1 MESKVFAGKY
11 QVERELGETGS
22 GRTFL
27 AVGPD
32 DERVVVKVVHP
43 VDGIAAAAVEHDV
56 DLISGIKD
64 PTLPTVFEWGHDGPD
79 FFVAR
84 EYVPGADLE
93 LELGQQGSF
102 APLTAARYAT
112 QAADALAQIHRR
124 GLVHGNVKTANLIRT
139 PEDEIKLVG
148 NSLGLAGPA
157 VPPPGAPPSAA
168 HYLAP
173 EQAEGA
179 AATSPA
185 TDVYAMGV
193 VLYELIAGRVPFDG
207 PTAASVLDQ
216 QAHSA
221 PAPIGE
227 TAEELPPALEAV
239 IMRALEKAPEARFAD
254 GDALRA
260 ALQDAVSG
268 PKAVAPAVVVAP
280 RKRSVWPWVTAGV
293 VIVAAALAVAWALG
307 AFGTSEVAVP
317 GVVGMTQ
324 SQASAAIFAA
334 GLQVGNITFAGAPV
348 AGVADGSVSSES
360 PAQGTKVDPSSKVDL
375 VLAGAQTVQ
384 VPDVVGLTEAQAT
397 VALQDAGLVSGTVSQ
412 VATTAVAAGT
422 VATQSPLAGTTVD
435 KGASVDLLIAQSP
448 ATPAVP
454 DVTGQTQ
461 AHAVSVLQNA
471 GFVVTVVQ
479 AASTSTPAG
488 EVIDQNPSA
497 GVTAQTGS
505 RVTITVSTGPA
516 MVAVPD
522 VLGTTQADAVNAL
535 TAAGFA
541 PHVTLHTGGGPVGTV
556 IGQSP
561 AAAVKAAI
569 GSTVIIVVAQ

>member
-1 MESKVFAGKY
+1 MDSKVFAGKY
-11 QVERELGETGS
+11 QVERELGQTGT

-43 VDGIAAAAVEHDV
+43 VDAAAATVDEHDV
-56 DLISGIKD
+56 DLISGIQD
-64 PTLPTVFEWGHDGPD
+64 PALPTIFEWGHDGPD
-79 FFVAR
+79 FFVVR

-93 LELGQQGSF
+93 RELGQQGSF

-124 GLVHGNVKTANLIRT
+124 GLVHGNVKTASLIQT
-139 PEDEIKLVG
+139 TEDEIKLVG

-157 VPPPGAPPSAA
+157 VSPGAPPSAA
-168 HYLAP
+168 YYLAP
-173 EQAEGA
+173 EQAEGGA
-179 AATSPA
+179 PTSPA

-193 VLYELIAGRVPFDG
+193 VLYELIAGHVPFDG
-207 PTAASVLDQ
+207 PTVASVLGQ
-216 QAHSA
+216 QAHSV

-227 TAEELPPALEAV
+227 TAEELPAALEAV

-268 PKAVAPAVVVAP
+268 PKKVAPASVVAP

-293 VIVAAALAVAWALG
+293 VVVAAALIVAWALG
-307 AFGTSEVAVP
+307 AFGTSEIAVP

-324 SQASAAIFAA
+324 SQASAAILAA
-334 GLQVGNITFAGAPV
+334 GLQVGNVTFAGAPV
-348 AGVADGSVSSES
+348 AGVTDGSVSSES
-360 PAQGTKVDPSSKVDL
+360 PAQGIKVDLSSKVDL
-375 VLAGAQTVQ
+375 VLAGAETVQ

-397 VALQDAGLVSGTVSQ
+397 VALQNAGLVSGTVSQ
-412 VATTAVAAGT
+412 VATAAVAAGT
-422 VATQSPLAGTTVD
+422 VATQSPLAGSTVN
-435 KGASVDLLIAQSP
+435 KGASVDLQVAESP

-454 DVTGQTQ
+454 DVTRQTQ
-461 AHAVSVLQNA
+461 AHATAILQNA
-471 GFVVTVVQ
+471 GFVVSVVQ
-479 AASTSTPAG
+479 ASSASVPSG
-488 EVIDQNPSA
+488 QVIEQNPTA
-497 GVTAQTGS
+497 GVTARTGS
-505 RVTITVSTGPA
+505 TVTVTVSTGPA
-516 MVAVPD
+516 LVAVPD
-522 VLGTTQADAVNAL
+522 VIGATQADAVNML

-541 PHVTLHTGGGPVGTV
+541 SHVTLHTGGGPVGTV

-561 AAAVKAAI
+561 AAGVKAAG
-569 GSTVIIVVAQ
+569 GSTVVITVAQ

>member
-1 MESKVFAGKY
+1 MDSKVFAGKY
-11 QVERELGETGS
+11 QVERELGQMGT

-43 VDGIAAAAVEHDV
+43 VDAAAAAAVEHDV
-56 DLISGIKD
+56 GLISGIQD
-64 PTLPTVFEWGHDGPD
+64 PALPTVFEWGHDGLD
-79 FFVAR
+79 FFVVR
-84 EYVPGADLE
+84 EYVPGVDLE

-102 APLTAARYAT
+102 APLTAARYAA

-139 PEDEIKLVG
+139 PDDEIKLVG

-157 VPPPGAPPSAA
+157 VPAPGAPPSAA

-173 EQAEGA
+173 EQAEGGA
-179 AATSPA
+179 AASSA

-207 PTAASVLDQ
+207 PTIASVLDQ

-227 TAEELPPALEAV
+227 TAEELPAALEAV
-239 IMRALEKAPEARFAD
+239 IMRALEKAPEARFAN

-260 ALQDAVSG
+260 ALQDAMFG
-268 PKAVAPAVVVAP
+268 PKKIAPAVVP

-293 VIVAAALAVAWALG
+293 VVVAAALIVAWALG
-307 AFGTSEVAVP
+307 AFGTSEIAVP

-324 SQASAAIFAA
+324 SRASAAIFAA
-334 GLQVGNITFAGAPV
+334 GLQVGNVTFAGAPV

-375 VLAGAQTVQ
+375 VLAGAETVQ

-397 VALQDAGLVSGTVSQ
+397 AALQNAGLVSGAVSQ
-412 VATTAVAAGT
+412 VATTAIAAGT
-422 VATQSPLAGTTVD
+422 VAMQSPLAGTTVD

-448 ATPAVP
+448 ATPSVP
-454 DVTGQTQ
+454 GVTGQTQ

-471 GFVVTVVQ
+471 GFVVTVDR
-479 AASTSTPAG
+479 ASSASVPSG
-488 EVIDQNPSA
+488 EVIDQNPTA
-497 GVTAQTGS
+497 GVAARTGS
-505 RVTITVSTGPA
+505 TVTITVSTGPA
-516 MVAVPD
+516 LVAVPD
-522 VLGTTQADAVNAL
+522 VIGATQADAVNTL
-535 TAAGFA
+535 TAAGFTS
-541 PHVTLHTGGGPVGTV
+541 HVTLHTGGGPVGTV

-561 AAAVKAAI
+561 AAGVKAAD
-569 GSTVIIVVAQ
+569 GSTVIITVAQ